1 MRYLFKTIFLLVT
14 ITLCGCDLNQ
24 SSSSKGK
31 VIVSTSEEKQY
42 SYDEVSDKM
51 IFWSNIFGIDQD
63 SYYVYLFSRTCSHCD
78 SLKSFIIPLAIER
91 SDIYFVEA
99 SEQVV
104 FIEDAAS
111 TIGLTSIEGLGIVGY
126 PSLIKIKEKSVEKNI
141 AGTSLIK
148 SELVN

>member
-1 MRYLFKTIFLLVT
+1 MRYLFKIIFLLEAIALSGCEAKTVT
-14 ITLCGCDLNQ
+14 SSKTQPIN
-24 SSSSKGK
+24 SSS
-31 VIVSTSEEKQY
+31 EERQY
-42 SYDEVSDKM
+42 SYDEVNDKM
-51 IFWSNIFGIDQD
+51 IFWSNIFGVDQD
-63 SYYVYLFSRTCSHCD
+63 DYYVYIFSKTCSHCE
-78 SLKSFIIPLAIER
+78 SLKSFIIPLALER

-104 FIEDAAS
+104 FIEDASS

-126 PSLIKIKEKSVEKNI
+126 PSLIKIREKSVEKNI